1 MKRLKLRGDERVLLI
16 RTDHIGDV
24 LLSLPVV
31 TALKREFPALK
42 VDMLVQPNV
51 APLLQN
57 HPDLNAVT
65 TCDSEDES
73 DPRIGILDLRKK
85 LRSNQYD
92 VVIILHPTCRE
103 AFLTFISHIPIRIGS
118 GYRAYSFLFNSR
130 VYEHRKHNLKHES
143 ECNLGLLR
151 PLGIDSEKLE
161 KPLPEV
167 HLFPQ
172 ELEEAKAI
180 LKELGVDFD
189 RPLIIMHPGSAG
201 SSLRWSA
208 KRFAELSDLIVEKA
222 RVQVLVSWGPGE
234 EDLAKYF
241 LRLVSLPVF
250 SLPKGTDLRSLAGI
264 YKQGTLFIGNSTG
277 PMHLAAAVGLPVIAI
292 FSPIKAN
299 SETRWGPLGE
309 NHTIFKP
316 PIEACDDCK
325 GEKCEYFNC
334 MDRVLPEI
342 VFDRVCDFVLESA
355 RSEGFESGEGVS

>member
-24 LLSLPVV
+24 LLSLPVA
-31 TALKREFPALK
+31 TALKTAFPDLR
-42 VDMLVQPNV
+42 VDMLVQSNV
-51 APLLQN
+51 APLLNN
-57 HPDLNAVT
+57 HPDLNAVVA
-65 TCDSEDES
+65 CNSEDES
-73 DPRIGILDLRKK
+73 DLRSGIADLRKR
-85 LRSNQYD
+85 LHSNRYD
-92 VVIILHPTCRE
+92 VAVVLHPSCRE

-118 GYRAYSFLFNSR
+118 GYRAYSFLFNFK

-143 ECNLGLLR
+143 EYNLGLLR

-161 KPLPEV
+161 KPLSEV
-167 HLFPQ
+167 YLLPQ

-189 RPLIIMHPGSAG
+189 RPLVMMHPGSAG
-201 SSLRWSA
+201 SSLRWPA

-222 RVQVLVSWGPGE
+222 KVQVLVSWGPGE

-250 SLPKGTDLRSLAGI
+250 SLPKGMDLRSLAGI
-264 YKQGTLFIGNSTG
+264 YKQATLFVGNSTG

-292 FSPIKAN
+292 FSPVKAN

-309 NHTIFKP
+309 NHTVFKP
-316 PIEACDDCK
+316 AVELCDSCP
-325 GEKCEYFNC
+325 GEKCQYFNC
-334 MDRVLPEI
+334 MDRVL
-342 VFDRVCDFVLESA
+342 VWNR
-355 RSEGFESGEGVS
+355 

>member
-1 MKRLKLRGDERVLLI
+1 MRRFRLRGDERVLLI

-24 LLSLPVV
+24 LLSLPVA
-31 TALKREFPALK
+31 TALKKVYPDLR
-42 VDMLVQPNV
+42 VDMLVQSKV
-51 APLLQN
+51 APLLSS
-57 HPDLNAVT
+57 HPDLNAVIS
-65 TCDSEDES
+65 CDSEDES
-73 DPRIGILDLRKK
+73 GARVGIAGLRKK
-85 LRSNQYD
+85 LRSNRYD
-92 VVIILHPTCRE
+92 VAIISHPTCRE

-143 ECNLGLLR
+143 EYNLGLLR
-151 PLGIDSEKLE
+151 PLGIDSEKLQR
-161 KPLPEV
+161 PLPEV

-189 RPLIIMHPGSAG
+189 RPLVMMHPGSAG
-201 SSLRWSA
+201 SSLRWPA
-208 KRFAELSDLIVEKA
+208 RRFAELSDLIVEQVKA
-222 RVQVLVSWGPGE
+222 QVLVSWGPGE

-241 LRLVSLPVF
+241 LRLVSLRVF

-309 NHTIFKP
+309 NHTVFKP
-316 PIEACDDCK
+316 PIEACDDCR
-325 GEKCEYFNC
+325 GEKCQYFNC
-334 MDRVLPEI
+334 MNRVLPEV

-355 RSEGFESGEGVS
+355 RSEGLKPGEGVS